1 MEYVDKIICPRLVY
15 LSEKDEFVKDCAII
29 ISGNIIRDIV
39 DKKTLKGKYKSEY
52 IVNFPQD
59 VFLPGFINSHYISG
73 NYLTHYIMEKKKNHK
88 IFSDKLYDEE
98 YMELSTSLCLVKMM
112 KSGITTNSDVSIFP
126 KSIINIYQTCGIRLS
141 FGLPILTH
149 KTNWAID
156 ENEYLK
162 KCLEIYDEYKS
173 YPDVTMFIA
182 LFVESMVDEK
192 ILKKISSIVNE
203 VDLSIR
209 LIIEGSGAS
218 KKQLNTI
225 ISNLEKHNII
235 NSGYSCVSTDSNN
248 LFTDMAIEKKYNII
262 STEIRSKQI
271 HNSSIDQ
278 RTSLCIGNETF
289 NKSLSPIRNIENNI
303 IKLDK
308 SHNKDKLISDIFSKM
323 NLNSAV
329 ALNMK
334 ENIGSITPGKY
345 ADLISF
351 KIEKKIYDNY
361 EAKDII
367 CFSDYSTRVRNV
379 WIGGRQ
385 VMQDYKLITINEN
398 LLYDKI
404 KKWIIKNNH
413 ELK

>member
-1 MEYVDKIICPRLVY
+1 
-15 LSEKDEFVKDCAII
+15 
-29 ISGNIIRDIV
+29 
-39 DKKTLKGKYKSEY
+39 
-52 IVNFPQD
+52 
-59 VFLPGFINSHYISG
+59 
-73 NYLTHYIMEKKKNHK
+73 
-88 IFSDKLYDEE
+88 
-98 YMELSTSLCLVKMM
+98 
-112 KSGITTNSDVSIFP
+112 
-126 KSIINIYQTCGIRLS
+126 
-141 FGLPILTH
+141 
-149 KTNWAID
+149 
-156 ENEYLK
+156 
-162 KCLEIYDEYKS
+162 
-173 YPDVTMFIA
+173 
-182 LFVESMVDEK
+182 
-192 ILKKISSIVNE
+192 
-203 VDLSIR
+203 
-209 LIIEGSGAS
+209 
-218 KKQLNTI
+218 LNTI

-248 LFTDMAIEKKYNII
+248 LFTDMAREKKYNII

-323 NLNSAV
+323 NLNSAL

-351 KIEKKIYDNY
+351 KVEKKIYDDY